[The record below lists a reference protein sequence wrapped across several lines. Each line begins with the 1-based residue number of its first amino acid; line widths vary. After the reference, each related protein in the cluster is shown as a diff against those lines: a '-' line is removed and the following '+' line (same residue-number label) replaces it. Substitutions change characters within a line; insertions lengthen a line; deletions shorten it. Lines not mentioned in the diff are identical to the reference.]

1 MGLRSNMYEARL
13 LWYHIHD
20 HDAERTKDAPF
31 RLRHTNSLTPR
42 YFHHRA
48 AQAAQPDLQLRRGTS
63 TYFPLDENK
72 FTGEVLESM
81 LKIDTRKGV
90 NRKGNRRRRRRGGA
104 SEEGGNVQKDNLAP
118 ELF

>member
-1 MGLRSNMYEARL
+1 
-13 LWYHIHD
+13 
-20 HDAERTKDAPF
+20 
-31 RLRHTNSLTPR
+31 
-42 YFHHRA
+42 
-48 AQAAQPDLQLRRGTS
+48 
-63 TYFPLDENK
+63 
-72 FTGEVLESM
+72 M